1 MAEEKQQQIKINL
14 DPNAYAITMVNM
26 FFDEEL
32 FHFLITSSNQ
42 GRQFL
47 ATPKHAKRIYLLLKQ
62 QIEQYEEKFGEL
74 KTELPS
80 KSKTTQRKR
89 MGFVEK

>member
-1 MAEEKQQQIKINL
+1 MAEKQQQIKINL
-14 DPNAYAITMVNM
+14 DSNAYTITMMNM
-26 FFDEEL
+26 GFDEEL
-32 FHFLITSSNQ
+32 FRFLIISGSQ

-80 KSKTTQRKR
+80 KPKTTQEEK
-89 MGFVEK
+89 MGFAGKK